1 MSGSY
6 SASVT
11 ARAHPHP
18 LAVVVRESCGF
29 APRFNKTNVI
39 GLWRASLSLHHMRQ
53 RAVLSRRAETLIH
66 AQQRFSQWAA
76 VYTLRRCR
84 KAEAKMKAAE
94 ARLKVAEARLKA
106 HEEHYQRRAQQAE
119 EEQSVPPAV
128 AYLAASTV
136 DEDVIMVIG
145 FHPNGRK
152 YVPIS
157 ETPESALKSFSRGR
171 DCPTTVFKIVQTE
184 QYPLTVREEPNHIRE
199 LVLRLKHGEHSMR
212 HVPPECLIK
221 MEF

>member
-1 MSGSY
+1 MSASY
-6 SASVT
+6 SAT

-18 LAVVVRESCGF
+18 LSVVVRESCGF

-39 GLWRASLSLHHMRQ
+39 GLWRASVSLHHMRQ
-53 RAVLSRRAETLIH
+53 RAVLSRRAETILL
-66 AQQRFSQWAA
+66 AKQRFSQWAA
-76 VYTLRRCR
+76 VYRLRSCR

-94 ARLKVAEARLKA
+94 ARLKA
-106 HEEHYQRRAQQAE
+106 HEEQ
-119 EEQSVPPAV
+119 QSVPPAV
-128 AYLAASTV
+128 AYLAARTE

>member
-1 MSGSY
+1 M
-6 SASVT
+6 SASNSASAT

-18 LAVVVRESCGF
+18 LSVVVRESCGF
-29 APRFNKTNVI
+29 APRFNKNNVI
-39 GLWRASLSLHHMRQ
+39 CLWRASTHLSSRRQ

-66 AQQRFSQWAA
+66 AQQRISQWAL
-76 VYTLRRCR
+76 VCSLRRLR
-84 KAEAKMKAAE
+84 KAEAKMKATE
-94 ARLKVAEARLKA
+94 AKLKVAEARLKA
-106 HEEHYQRRAQQAE
+106 HEEHYQRRAQQA

>member
-1 MSGSY
+1 M
-6 SASVT
+6 
-11 ARAHPHP
+11 
-18 LAVVVRESCGF
+18 
-29 APRFNKTNVI
+29 
-39 GLWRASLSLHHMRQ
+39 SLHHMRQ
-53 RAVLSRRAETLIH
+53 RAVLSRRAETILL
-66 AQQRFSQWAA
+66 AKQRFSQWAA
-76 VYTLRRCR
+76 VYRLRSCR

-106 HEEHYQRRAQQAE
+106 HDEQQQAE
-119 EEQSVPPAV
+119 EQQSVPLAV
-128 AYLAASTV
+128 AYLAAKTV

>member
-1 MSGSY
+1 MSASY
-6 SASVT
+6 SASAA
-11 ARAHPHP
+11 ARACPHP
-18 LAVVVRESCGF
+18 LSVVVRRSCGF
-29 APRFNKTNVI
+29 APRFNKNNVI
-39 GLWRASLSLHHMRQ
+39 CFWRASTIPGYQHCRQ
-53 RAVLSRRAETLIH
+53 RAVLSRRAQTLIH

-76 VYTLRRCR
+76 LYRLRRCR

-94 ARLKVAEARLKA
+94 ARLKA
-106 HEEHYQRRAQQAE
+106 HEEQQRRAQQAE
-119 EEQSVPPAV
+119 EQQSVPPQPAV
-128 AYLAASTV
+128 AYLAARAV
-136 DEDVIMVIG
+136 DEDVIMAIG

-199 LVLRLKHGEHSMR
+199 LVLRLKHGEHTMR